1 MKSGS
6 VKVPGRMDDSR
17 KSRKRRRKVRR
28 RKLFLLAA
36 VVVIAVLA
44 GVFARQSRRKQST
57 VPAWIPMDGEYP
69 VSMLEFMEKYPQAT
83 DFVMNFPEKKDL
95 HPEIDITKDMEQ
107 GGVPLF
113 LQWDERW
120 GYEIYG
126 DDFLGVNGCGPT
138 SLSMVQCGL
147 SGETKWN
154 PYEVAKLADANG
166 YYVSGVGSS
175 WDLMDAG
182 ARQLGLQV
190 YEVPFSAQGILDTL
204 QSGRLIIC
212 SMGPGEFTYSGHFV
226 VLTGVDDDGRI
237 FINDSNSRERSE
249 RTWDAD
255 YLLSQAVAMWAYDY

>member
-1 MKSGS
+1 MDIRKNR
-6 VKVPGRMDDSR
+6 KKRGRGRRRRLLFLVLGAVLVIAAVFAVRSR
-17 KSRKRRRKVRR
+17 K
-28 RKLFLLAA
+28 
-36 VVVIAVLA
+36 
-44 GVFARQSRRKQST
+44 KQST
-57 VPAWIPMDGEYP
+57 VPAWIPMEGEYP

-83 DFVMNFPEKKDL
+83 DFVMAFPEKKDL
-95 HPEIDITKDMEQ
+95 HPKIDITEDVRQ

-147 SGETKWN
+147 SGDTKWN
-154 PYEVAKLADANG
+154 PYEVAKMADENG

-175 WDLMDAG
+175 WELMDAG
-182 ARQLGLQV
+182 ARQMGLQV
-190 YEVPFSAQGILDTL
+190 SEVPFSAEGIVDTL
-204 QSGRLIIC
+204 RSGRLIIC

-237 FINDSNSRERSE
+237 FLNDSNSRERSQQ
-249 RTWDAD
+249 TWDAD
-255 YLLSQAVAMWAYDY
+255 YLLSQAVAMWAYSY